1 MIKDIKKFV
10 REHKK
15 EIIGGAVAVAGV
27 TALIVFGVKHRTS
40 KLPDFT
46 DVIDPNVLDLVD
58 TVDRAAKGCTMYV
71 PMTLEE
77 MIVEID
83 NARTIDNM
91 YLLEAGNKKLFK
103 VENVIAFGNLVEP

>member
-1 MIKDIKKFV
+1 MIKDIKKFIK
-10 REHKK
+10 EHKK
-15 EIIGGAVAVAGV
+15 EVIGGVVAVAGMTV
-27 TALIVFGVKHRTS
+27 LIVFGVKHRTP
-40 KLPDFT
+40 KLPVFT
-46 DVIDPNVLDLVD
+46 DVVDQNTLDLVD
-58 TVDRAAKGCTMYV
+58 ALDRSAKGCTMYV

-83 NARTIDNM
+83 NARMVDNM